1 MFGTFQLENFKGLTE
16 MPQEAASAW
25 SAVEN
30 LVGVGYKPLLY
41 LGKQVARGTDYLFVA
56 EQTILSNP
64 PVRRVINFTINY
76 FNGQYELVE
85 DSVEVIVAG

>member
-1 MFGTFQLENFKGLTE
+1 MFGTFQLENFKACELN
-16 MPQEAASAW
+16 QEAASAW
-25 SAVEN
+25 SAVEGI
-30 LVGVGYKPLLY
+30 VGCGYKPLLY

>member
-1 MFGTFQLENFKGLTE
+1 MFGTFQLEQFKGLTE

-30 LVGVGYKPLLY
+30 LIGCGYKPLIY
-41 LGKQVARGTDYLFVA
+41 VGKQVGRGIDYVFVA

-64 PVRRVINFTINY
+64 PVRRVVSFTVNCL
-76 FNGQYELVE
+76 NGNYELVNE
-85 DSVEVIVAG
+85 SFEVIAG

>member
-1 MFGTFQLENFKGLTE
+1 MFGTFELEKFEGLTS

-41 LGKQVARGTDYLFVA
+41 VGKQVAKGTDYLFIA
-56 EQTILSNP
+56 EQTIMSNP
-64 PVRRVINFTINY
+64 PVRRVINFTINE
-76 FNGQYELVE
+76 FQGKYELVE
-85 DSVEVIVAG
+85 ESIEVIAG